1 MNIRNTSLSKAT
13 YVKFKPQSV
22 DFLDVSNPRVVLE
35 RALRKFTCLTVG
47 DIIQINHAE
56 SVYRLKVIDLKP
68 QSAVSIVETD
78 CEVDLEE
85 HEGYKDSKYYKAEID
100 LMIGCVVV

>member
-13 YVKFKPQSV
+13 YVDFKPQSV
-22 DFLDVSNPRVVLE
+22 DFLDASNPRVVLE

-56 SVYRLKVIDLKP
+56 SVFRFKVIDLKP

-100 LMIGCVVV
+100 LMIG